1 MHADDDKMIEIF
13 SKIAVSAPKCCNRTC
28 YRNWHERKIK
38 DKTRFLEPGP
48 CPFQPPDSAR
58 EFRPQSASQSS
69 GQESSQ
75 SPASRAASPEP
86 QRAGSS
92 KQDMQVDEAPPKAR
106 PVKRQAN
113 NMLLVEV
120 KQEETTTWKAATGD
134 AFRDSLVC
142 DVKIEERVGKTQ
154 EALYI
159 QRAINKDKR
168 SVEDTMLS
176 TFRATTT
183 QSVGGGWPNVFE
195 PPSPDWNPTSTTK
208 ILYHLSGM
216 LALDMAQTTV
226 STAPSWITP
235 RWN

>member
-1 MHADDDKMIEIF
+1 MKCTICRLYFLHADDDKLIEIF
-13 SKIAVSAPKCCNRTC
+13 GKIAVSASKCFNRIC
-28 YRNWHERKIK
+28 YRKWHERKIK

-58 EFRPQSASQSS
+58 ELRPQSASQSS

-120 KQEETTTWKAATGD
+120 KHEETITWEAATGD
-134 AFRDSLVC
+134 AFRDSLLC
-142 DVKIEERVGKTQ
+142 DVKIEVRVGKTQ

-159 QRAINKDKR
+159 QRAVNKDTR
-168 SVEDTMLS
+168 STQDTLVDIPCHHD
-176 TFRATTT
+176 T
-183 QSVGGGWPNVFE
+183 VGGW
-195 PPSPDWNPTSTTK
+195 W
-208 ILYHLSGM
+208 
-216 LALDMAQTTV
+216 MAQR
-226 STAPSWITP
+226 I
-235 RWN
+235 